1 MFAGYNT
8 CESYASIKNASDLEP
23 AFVFVRE
30 NQEII
35 NDTKILGIF
44 KDFPSKVKLLPGL
57 VPVMNKFIDAVKSLK
72 RKSNQ
77 ESSVIPKRKKKCP
90 KKK

>member
-8 CESYASIKNASDLEP
+8 CESYASMKNAGEP
-23 AFVFVRE
+23 AFIFVRE

-35 NDTKILGIF
+35 NDTNILGIF

-72 RKSNQ
+72 R
-77 ESSVIPKRKKKCP
+77 I
-90 KKK
+90 